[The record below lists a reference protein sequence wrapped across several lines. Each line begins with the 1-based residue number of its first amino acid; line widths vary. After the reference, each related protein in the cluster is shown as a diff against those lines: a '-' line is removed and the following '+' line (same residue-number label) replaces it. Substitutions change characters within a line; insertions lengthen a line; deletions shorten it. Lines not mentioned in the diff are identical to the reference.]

1 MESFFFITP
10 ETFDYDTE
18 YDRPEPEFF
27 DLQFNGNSHDNNFQD
42 TFEELMEFNTGL
54 APEKFYRMD
63 TARRN
68 LKFFTP
74 KPQRNRI
81 PIAS

>member
-10 ETFDYDTE
+10 EAYDDSPE

-27 DLQFNGNSHDNNFQD
+27 DLQFNDNNHDNNFQD
-42 TFEELMEFNTGL
+42 TFEELMEINTGVV
-54 APEKFYRMD
+54 PDKFYRMD

-74 KPQRNRI
+74 KPQRNKI